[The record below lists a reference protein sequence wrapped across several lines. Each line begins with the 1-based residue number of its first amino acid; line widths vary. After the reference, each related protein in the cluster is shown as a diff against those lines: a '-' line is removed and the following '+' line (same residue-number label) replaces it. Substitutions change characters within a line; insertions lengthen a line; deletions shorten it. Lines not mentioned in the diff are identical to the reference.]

1 MLMNL
6 SAFGIISCVMLMFL
20 NLDKA
25 TLEKWGDLRG
35 FNVSKKMII
44 HANYSNFRKND
55 HSAISRRFGH
65 DHRYAYDGSD
75 YDNCNG
81 TINVLLH
88 SRTGIKITCD
98 ILILKEDA
106 TVKNIPFKARY
117 TSPNTCVNKSSFRD
131 EEKGI
136 SEKGIS
142 EKDSFLSE
150 STIHLSQAPPPPPP
164 AHLLCRT
171 LPLNHENLL
180 ERMRRILPSSP
191 GELNIIF
198 LVTKGLFK
206 FGLFA
211 F

>member
-6 SAFGIISCVMLMFL
+6 SAFGIIICVMLMFL
-20 NLDKA
+20 NLDK
-25 TLEKWGDLRG
+25 TTIEEWSDLRA

-55 HSAISRRFGH
+55 HSAIPRRFGH
-65 DHRYAYDGSD
+65 NHRYAYDGSD

-81 TINVLLH
+81 LINVLSH

-98 ILILKEDA
+98 ISILKEDA
-106 TVKNIPFKARY
+106 TIKNIPFKARY
-117 TSPNTCVNKSSFRD
+117 TSPNTCVNKSEISSFRD
-131 EEKGI
+131 EEKGV
-136 SEKGIS
+136 S

-150 STIHLSQAPPPPPP
+150 STIQLSQPPQPPPPP

-198 LVTKGLFK
+198 FFRVD
-206 FGLFA
+206 LFA